1 MIYWQPDEVQGCTF
15 GATLS
20 LIYPPV
26 INKLHAGAARQPAD
40 PKHSRLVGKIM
51 GYLCSWAA
59 FDKKHHGHVLGSVQ
73 VPMCSYCALRFC
85 FSTFH
90 IILRLELSA
99 GSYSGC
105 WFLNAIPVCEGLQI
119 VSNQSD
125 CYSRFLVFG
134 GPCRVGCGLLAS
146 KKTCNERMQSQVKVL
161 TPFIL
166 FQWAKYNYGVLD
178 SFPKSSM
185 VSVCSAVPSFVL

>member
-1 MIYWQPDEVQGCTF
+1 ML
-15 GATLS
+15 LS
-20 LIYPPV
+20 SFCL
-26 INKLHAGAARQPAD
+26 KR
-40 PKHSRLVGKIM
+40 
-51 GYLCSWAA
+51 
-59 FDKKHHGHVLGSVQ
+59 HHGYVLGSVQ
-73 VPMCSYCALRFC
+73 VPMCSYYALRFC

-161 TPFIL
+161 TP
-166 FQWAKYNYGVLD
+166 
-178 SFPKSSM
+178 SSYFSEQNITM
-185 VSVCSAVPSFVL
+185 ACLIHFLNLAWLVFVLQSRHLFYRAY